1 MILRIVRYYILEAVM
16 RGKAWHHLT
25 CVLGCALFFSGVPAA
40 AQTQLD
46 TIVVKSPTPVQSRPP
61 SPAPVE
67 TQSVPAP
74 TPTESPNPERP
85 LVSPNFSFDPTY
97 FAITVLTPAE
107 TLSQSSHTLGEALA
121 NQPGITTTSFAP
133 AASRPVIRGLSGF
146 RVRIQEN
153 GIGTHDVSALSDDHG
168 VPIDPLTAGQI
179 EVIRGPAILRY
190 GSQAIGGLVSAN
202 NSRIPEERLANGWR
216 IENRGGL
223 RSVDD
228 GADGATIVEASI
240 GNFVVHADMWKRT
253 ANDYRIPSELKRQ
266 PNSSLDAD
274 GYSLGGSFVTDNG
287 FIGVSLTSYASRYF
301 IPGEEAAANKV
312 NIDLQQMKLSSKGEL
327 RPKSNGVEAVRYW
340 LGYTDYTHDEIDLG
354 TVSTTFKNREV
365 ESRVE
370 VEHQAVMTVAG
381 LLKGALGVQ
390 YSHRNLEA
398 GGEEGQL
405 LLPTKTESLAGY
417 LFEELRLTSAVR
429 LQAAGRLERTE
440 IEGTA
445 SFFPPSFLPPPN
457 DPTEESARRLY
468 LPRSA
473 SLGLLVDLPLGV
485 VMRLTGQHVERSP
498 DATELFYRG
507 PHEATA
513 TFEIG
518 NPDLRLEKADTLE
531 IGFKRSKGEFRFDAS
546 LFHTRF
552 RDFIYKRYT
561 GAKCDGDF
569 ASCGVGTEFDQIVY
583 DQRNA
588 TFTGFEL
595 LAEQDIAKVWNGV
608 WGVEGRYDFVRA
620 KFEDGTNVPKIPPHR
635 LGGGLFYR
643 DRSLLARISLL
654 HAFRQDEIASFETS
668 TSGYNLL
675 NAELSYTLKRE
686 GREAL
691 PFEMTVGIKGENLLD
706 DDIRNHVSYK
716 KDEVLQPGR
725 SVRLFGV
732 IKLN

>member
-1 MILRIVRYYILEAVM
+1 MVERTWHRGVCAALGALVFHGSEA
-16 RGKAWHHLT
+16 L
-25 CVLGCALFFSGVPAA
+25 

-46 TIVVKSPTPVQSRPP
+46 TIVVKSPTPVQSRPQA
-61 SPAPVE
+61 PAPQPQPASPE
-67 TQSVPAP
+67 PQPAP
-74 TPTESPNPERP
+74 ALERP

-168 VPIDPLTAGQI
+168 VPIDPLTAGQV

-240 GNFVVHADMWKRT
+240 GNFVVHADMWRRS

-266 PNSSLDAD
+266 PNTSLDAE
-274 GYSLGGSFVTDNG
+274 GYSLGGSFVTDKG
-287 FIGVSLTSYASRYF
+287 FIGVSLTTYTSRYF

-312 NIDLQQMKLSSKGEL
+312 NIDLEQMKLQSKGEL
-327 RPKSNGVEAVRYW
+327 RPRSNGIEAVRYW
-340 LGYTDYTHDEIDLG
+340 FGYTDYTHDEIDLG
-354 TVSTTFKNREV
+354 TIATTFKNKEV

-370 VEHQAVMTVAG
+370 VEHQPVMTAAG

-390 YSHRNLEA
+390 FNHRRLEA
-398 GGEEGQL
+398 GGEEGLL

-417 LFEELRLTSAVR
+417 LFEELRLSPAVR

-445 SFFPPSFLPPPN
+445 SFFPLNFLPPPN
-457 DPTEESARRLY
+457 DPTEESARRLF

-473 SLGLLVDLPLGV
+473 SLGMLVDLPYNV
-485 VMRLTGQHVERSP
+485 VMRLTGQHVERAP

-507 PHEATA
+507 PHEATQ

-518 NPDLRLEKADTLE
+518 NPDLRLEKADTIE
-531 IGFKRSKGEFRFDAS
+531 IGFKRSKGDFRFDAS
-546 LFHTRF
+546 VFHTRF
-552 RDFIYKRYT
+552 RDFIFKRFT
-561 GAKCDGDF
+561 GAKCDDDF
-569 ASCGVGTEFDQIVY
+569 ASCGVGTELDQIVY
-583 DQRNA
+583 SQANA
-588 TFTGFEL
+588 KFTGFEL

-608 WGVEGRYDFVRA
+608 WGMEGRYDFVHA
-620 KFEDGTNVPKIPPHR
+620 KFEDGGYVPKIPPHR

-643 DRSLLARISLL
+643 DRQWLFRVNLL
-654 HAFRQDEIASFETS
+654 HAFRQDEIASFETA

-686 GREAL
+686 ALVAL
-691 PFEMTVGIKGENLLD
+691 PIEMTVGIKGENLLD

>member
-1 MILRIVRYYILEAVM
+1 MCAALGALVFHGSEA
-16 RGKAWHHLT
+16 L
-25 CVLGCALFFSGVPAA
+25 

-46 TIVVKSPTPVQSRPP
+46 TIVVKSPTPVQSRPQA
-61 SPAPVE
+61 PAPQPQPASPE
-67 TQSVPAP
+67 PQPAP
-74 TPTESPNPERP
+74 ALERP

-168 VPIDPLTAGQI
+168 VPIDPLTAGQV

-240 GNFVVHADMWKRT
+240 GNFVVHADMWRRS

-266 PNSSLDAD
+266 PNTSLDAE
-274 GYSLGGSFVTDNG
+274 GYSLGGSFVTDKG
-287 FIGVSLTSYASRYF
+287 FIGVSLTTYTSRYF

-312 NIDLQQMKLSSKGEL
+312 NIDLEQMKLQSKGEL
-327 RPKSNGVEAVRYW
+327 RPRSNGIEAVRYW
-340 LGYTDYTHDEIDLG
+340 FGYTDYTHDEIDLG
-354 TVSTTFKNREV
+354 TIATTFKNKEV

-370 VEHQAVMTVAG
+370 VEHQPVMTAAG

-390 YSHRNLEA
+390 FNHRRLEA
-398 GGEEGQL
+398 GGEEGLL

-417 LFEELRLTSAVR
+417 LFEELRLSPAVR

-445 SFFPPSFLPPPN
+445 SFFPLNFLPPPN
-457 DPTEESARRLY
+457 DPTEESARRLF

-473 SLGLLVDLPLGV
+473 SLGMLVDLPYNV
-485 VMRLTGQHVERSP
+485 VMRLTGQHVERAP

-507 PHEATA
+507 PHEATQ

-518 NPDLRLEKADTLE
+518 NPDLRLEKADTIE
-531 IGFKRSKGEFRFDAS
+531 IGFKRSKGDFRFDAS
-546 LFHTRF
+546 VFHTRF
-552 RDFIYKRYT
+552 RDFIFKRFT
-561 GAKCDGDF
+561 GAKCDDDF
-569 ASCGVGTEFDQIVY
+569 ASCGVGTELDQIVY
-583 DQRNA
+583 SQANA
-588 TFTGFEL
+588 KFTGFEL

-608 WGVEGRYDFVRA
+608 WGIEGRYDFVHA
-620 KFEDGTNVPKIPPHR
+620 KFEDGGYVPKIPPHR

-643 DRSLLARISLL
+643 DRQWLFRVNLL
-654 HAFRQDEIASFETS
+654 HAFRQDEIASFETA

-686 GREAL
+686 ALVAL
-691 PFEMTVGIKGENLLD
+691 PIEMTVGIKGENLLD